1 MKAMVLAA
9 GLGTRMRPLT
19 SKLAKPVLPVLN
31 RPLLHWTL
39 EMLAAHGI
47 TDVMINLHHLPR
59 TVRVAVGDGRAFG
72 LKVSY
77 SFEREI
83 LGTGGGPRKVR
94 RWAGDEPLLLLN
106 GDVVFDFDLTA
117 LRRRHDRSGAPATLA
132 LIPNPDPRRYS
143 AVVTGPDGSI
153 RSLAGLPRPARGTIS
168 MFTGVHILD
177 PALLDRLAPGPSD
190 TVRDLYAPLVAEG
203 RPPLGVRAKGPWYDL
218 GSPSLYLASHQ
229 SLLASRF
236 RGSRRGSVI
245 HPEARVHPRA
255 RVIRSVVGK
264 GSVIAEGASVRGSVL
279 WDRVKV
285 GRDAVVEDSIL
296 ATGVKVEDGE
306 ALQQALLMKDQPL
319 AELRR

>member
-19 SKLAKPVLPVLN
+19 SKISKPVLPVLN

-39 EMLAAHGI
+39 ELLAAHGI
-47 TDVMINLHHLPR
+47 TEVMINLHYLPR
-59 TVRVAVGDGRAFG
+59 TVRAAVGDGRAFG
-72 LKVSY
+72 VRVSY
-77 SFEREI
+77 SLEREI

-94 RWAGDEPLLLLN
+94 RWIGDEPILLLN

-117 LRRRHDRSGAPATLA
+117 LRRRHDRAKAPATLA

-143 AVVTGPDGSI
+143 AVVTAPDGSI
-153 RSLAGLPRPARGTIS
+153 RSLAGLPHPARGTVS
-168 MFTGVHILD
+168 MFTGIHILD
-177 PALLDRLAPGPSD
+177 PRLLDRLKPGPSD

-203 RPPLGVRAKGPWYDL
+203 RPPVGVRLKGPWYDL

-236 RGSRRGSVI
+236 RGLRRGSVI
-245 HPEARVHPRA
+245 HPGAKVHPGA
-255 RVIRSVVGK
+255 RVIRSVVGR
-264 GSVIAEGASVRGSVL
+264 GTVISEGACVRGSVL

-285 GRDAVVEDSIL
+285 GREAVVEDSIL
-296 ATGVKVEDGE
+296 ATGVRIEDGE
-306 ALQQALLMKDQPL
+306 ALRKALLMKDQPL
-319 AELRR
+319 VELQS